1 MIVSESYIDRCVA
14 ATDSIDIEELSQLP
28 IDREISRGNLFSMR
42 CLGELGVLGER
53 LHCGL
58 KIPNQGGDLA
68 SLRLQQELTAVDLL
82 LSHMPEHAA
91 KVPKFMALM
100 AIEGHAIPIAIL
112 TEDATQGRKLPIM
125 GLGSLMGRSERARA
139 ISKAFKRVDNTRV
152 DGSAIDHSLAFMVGE
167 EERFLD
173 FTPPPVMRTGSFN
186 DDASA
191 DRIHDLVYDGNLTL
205 TVSEESPLGRLLATA
220 NA

>member
-14 ATDSIDIEELSQLP
+14 ATDSIDIDELNQLP
-28 IDREISRGNLFSMR
+28 IGREVGRGNLFSMR
-42 CLGELGVLGER
+42 YLGELSVLGER

-58 KIPNQGGDLA
+58 KIPNHGSDFA
-68 SLRLQQELTAVDLL
+68 SLRIQQELEAVDLL
-82 LSHMPEHAA
+82 LSYMPEHSTT
-91 KVPKFMALM
+91 VPKFMALM
-100 AIEGHAIPIAIL
+100 AIEGHEIPVAIL
-112 TEDATQGRKLPIM
+112 TEDATEGRKLPIM

-139 ISKAFKRVDNTRV
+139 ISKAFKRVDNTLV
-152 DGSAIDHSLAFMVGE
+152 DGSTIDHSLAFMVGE

-173 FTPPPVMRTGSFN
+173 FTPPPVMRTGGFSDN
-186 DDASA
+186 IAA

-205 TVSEESPLGRLLATA
+205 TISTESPLGRSLAIS